1 MHFFKDYFEFATKH
15 EIYYLCKDMDVE
27 LLSKMIQE
35 LIVDHDQVGLP
46 GVGTFFAEVVPASF
60 SDKGYTINPPYRR
73 LTFHPNRAEENLLV
87 DLYASSNRIAP
98 EAAKAYISQFLLELK
113 TVLRERKIIVLPG
126 LGRLRATKENNFFF
140 VADEDLDIFP
150 DGFALEPVSLKTLQ
164 MPETINISESFAEIV
179 RSMAAQQ
186 APEPEPLPEPVQS
199 PEPVQTPE
207 SEPAPEPALEP
218 EPVAEPEPSLEVEP
232 SPEPVPEPTP
242 APDPVPEPAPEPA
255 PDPAPQPEPKPR
267 KRFRWWVLIL
277 ILLILAAVGILAFL
291 ILAEVAPD
299 LIDSILYTPEELRII
314 NY

>member
-1 MHFFKDYFEFATKH
+1 
-15 EIYYLCKDMDVE
+15 MDVE
-27 LLSKMIQE
+27 LLSKMIRE

-73 LTFHPNRAEENLLV
+73 LTFHPNRAEEDLLI
-87 DLYASSNRIAP
+87 DFYATSNNIAP
-98 EAAKAYISQFLLELK
+98 EAAKAYICQFLLELK
-113 TVLRERKIIVLPG
+113 TVLKERKIIVLPG

-140 VADEDLDIFP
+140 VADENLDIFP

-164 MPETINISESFAEIV
+164 TPETINISESFAEIV
-179 RSMAAQQ
+179 RDMAKQQ
-186 APEPEPLPEPVQS
+186 AVAEPEPVVAP
-199 PEPVQTPE
+199 
-207 SEPAPEPALEP
+207 EPAPEPVVEPAPAIEPEP
-218 EPVAEPEPSLEVEP
+218 EPVAEPA
-232 SPEPVPEPTP
+232 PELAPIPEQQPTPAPEQVAESEPTP
-242 APDPVPEPAPEPA
+242 APK
-255 PDPAPQPEPKPR
+255 PEPKQR

>member
-1 MHFFKDYFEFATKH
+1 
-15 EIYYLCKDMDVE
+15 
-27 LLSKMIQE
+27 MIRE

-73 LTFHPNRAEENLLV
+73 LTFHPNRAEEDLLIEF
-87 DLYASSNRIAP
+87 YAASNNIAP
-98 EAAKAYISQFLLELK
+98 EAAKAYICQFLLELK
-113 TVLRERKIIVLPG
+113 TVLKERKIIVLPG

-164 MPETINISESFAEIV
+164 TPETINISESFAEIV
-179 RSMAAQQ
+179 RDMAKQQ
-186 APEPEPLPEPVQS
+186 SV
-199 PEPVQTPE
+199 T
-207 SEPAPEPALEP
+207 EP
-218 EPVAEPEPSLEVEP
+218 EPVVE
-232 SPEPVPEPTP
+232 
-242 APDPVPEPAPEPA
+242 PEPAPEPA
-255 PDPAPQPEPKPR
+255 PEPVVEPAPAIEPEPEPVAEPAPAPEPEPKPQPEPIPVPVLDPDPAPR

>member
-1 MHFFKDYFEFATKH
+1 MRFFKDYFEFATKH

-179 RSMAAQQ
+179 RSMAAQHS
-186 APEPEPLPEPVQS
+186 PEPEPLPEPEPQ

-207 SEPAPEPALEP
+207 SEPAPALEP
-218 EPVAEPEPSLEVEP
+218 E
-232 SPEPVPEPTP
+232 PEPTP
-242 APDPVPEPAPEPA
+242 APDPVPAPEPA
-255 PDPAPQPEPKPR
+255 PDPTPDPAPQPEPKPR

>member
-1 MHFFKDYFEFATKH
+1 
-15 EIYYLCKDMDVE
+15 MDVE
-27 LLSKMIQE
+27 LLSKMIRE

-73 LTFHPNRAEENLLV
+73 LTFHPNRAEEDLLI
-87 DLYASSNRIAP
+87 DFYATSNNIAP
-98 EAAKAYISQFLLELK
+98 EAAKAYICQFLLELK
-113 TVLRERKIIVLPG
+113 TVLKERKIIVLPG

-164 MPETINISESFAEIV
+164 TPETINISESFAEIV
-179 RSMAAQQ
+179 RDMAKQQ
-186 APEPEPLPEPVQS
+186 TA
-199 PEPVQTPE
+199 
-207 SEPAPEPALEP
+207 EP
-218 EPVAEPEPSLEVEP
+218 EPVAEPA
-232 SPEPVPEPTP
+232 PEPAPIPEQQPTPAPEQVAESEPTP
-242 APDPVPEPAPEPA
+242 APE
-255 PDPAPQPEPKPR
+255 PEPKQR

>member
-1 MHFFKDYFEFATKH
+1 
-15 EIYYLCKDMDVE
+15 MDVE
-27 LLSKMIQE
+27 LLSKMIRE

-73 LTFHPNRAEENLLV
+73 LTFHPNRAEEDLLIEF
-87 DLYASSNRIAP
+87 YAASNNIAP
-98 EAAKAYISQFLLELK
+98 EAAKAYICQFLLELK
-113 TVLRERKIIVLPG
+113 TVLKERKIIVLPG

-164 MPETINISESFAEIV
+164 TPETINISESFAEIV
-179 RSMAAQQ
+179 RDMAKQQ
-186 APEPEPLPEPVQS
+186 AVAEPEPVVEPEP
-199 PEPVQTPE
+199 
-207 SEPAPEPALEP
+207 EPAPEPVVEPAPAIEPEPEPVAEPAPIPEQQPTPAP
-218 EPVAEPEPSLEVEP
+218 EPVAEPEP
-232 SPEPVPEPTP
+232 T
-242 APDPVPEPAPEPA
+242 PAPEP
-255 PDPAPQPEPKPR
+255 EPKQR